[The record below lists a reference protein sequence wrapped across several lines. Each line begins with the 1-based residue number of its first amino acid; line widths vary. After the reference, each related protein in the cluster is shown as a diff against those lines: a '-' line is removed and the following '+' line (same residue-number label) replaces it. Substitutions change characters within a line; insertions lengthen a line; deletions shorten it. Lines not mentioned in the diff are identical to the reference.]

1 MSMLLALLLTLVP
14 AVPQADGPDPITVK
28 LNHEQF
34 SRGDKARVYVQ
45 TAQDGHLVVLHADA
59 AGRIRVL
66 FPVDPSADDFVRG
79 GRQVEVRSRGDRDA
93 FLIDT
98 YDGSGTVLAA
108 VSPDPFTYASFVRN
122 DHWDFRALGGPSASV
137 QDDPMARLLDLVQRM
152 TEDSVRDFG
161 YDATTY
167 VVTSNRIASDYGYD
181 YPYHFGVGL
190 SFGYPYRYGYS
201 PFYDPFCADPFYG
214 WGTSCYGFG
223 FGYSYYRPYYYPRF

>member
-79 GRQVEVRSRGDRDA
+79 GRRLEGRGRGDRDA
-93 FLIDT
+93 LLVDT
-98 YDGSGTVLAA
+98 GDAAPTVLGSLSRAPITHPA
-108 VSPDPFTYASFVRN
+108 VLRTDP
-122 DHWDFRALGGPSASV
+122 
-137 QDDPMARLLDLVQRM
+137 
-152 TEDSVRDFG
+152 
-161 YDATTY
+161 
-167 VVTSNRIASDYGYD
+167 
-181 YPYHFGVGL
+181 
-190 SFGYPYRYGYS
+190 
-201 PFYDPFCADPFYG
+201 
-214 WGTSCYGFG
+214 
-223 FGYSYYRPYYYPRF
+223 